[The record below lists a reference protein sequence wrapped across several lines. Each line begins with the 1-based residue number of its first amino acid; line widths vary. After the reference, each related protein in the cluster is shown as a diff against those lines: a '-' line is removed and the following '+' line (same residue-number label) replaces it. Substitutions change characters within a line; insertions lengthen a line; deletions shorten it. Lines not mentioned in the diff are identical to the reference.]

1 MKGKVI
7 TGLFITL
14 IVLSVVGF
22 ASANVLD
29 DFFGLFKP
37 KVQLSPGSTFTGLP
51 EGFSPTAG
59 YYNPFGDGVIG
70 LWQGNEYYTSEDG
83 TNFQKYF
90 NPIGTLGLPISFIPD
105 VVYAHDIQGGLIGL
119 WDNSQASGN
128 KYYIVTFSKGV
139 ASKLNLNGIPAED
152 NIILGYWHK
161 FGGVGR
167 VTLFNDRGE
176 AYLWDSS
183 QGTISKLNR
192 DTLAG
197 FGLPSTNLFPTEN
210 PQVAYYYNFNG
221 MERVDIWYDDVLFR
235 STGGDFVEVKTI
247 TGISGIPK
255 VGYWDQKR
263 NKLVVWVDNKVFE
276 SLDGNIFVDNVVPPV
291 DEEDLVNAEWA
302 HLSLTSVETTA
313 TSTTFTYETSNG
325 QTKSGAT
332 STSDKISGTCT
343 SGSADVNRDGV
354 VNALDIQMVINN
366 ALSVGNYGTC
376 DINSDGVVNA
386 FDIQMVINGALGIGN
401 ENENIKGF
409 EGLPWKYSPIGGFY
423 YGDINSN
430 RMYLFDELGR
440 YFIRESIKDRD
451 ALEVI
456 DSLKYRSDN
465 LYLPNDFSS
474 KIGYS
479 YYNSNP
485 DFVLPRE
492 ILFIW
497 GINGEKFDPF
507 HLHELVSPQDIINSG
522 IPREFNP
529 LIIYYFPRDN
539 SISLWDGNGRLFVSY
554 DFEETFE
561 EVSIIEQIEMGLPT
575 SSQELRNIPLKG
587 YSFNFRDNFQ
597 GIDLWY
603 NFNGR
608 VSIYRSLDGIN
619 FDEVFLN
626 LPFMDELPHALY
638 FDEIRNS
645 IILWYGPIPY
655 ESINGKDFY
664 EVPTTSYK
672 NYNPNIHELNLPSE
686 CKGVRYSG
694 GGIEN
699 KVNIV
704 FVPSGFNGDMEKF
717 RDEVFKTLNNFEN
730 YAPFNSNIEELNVF
744 YVEKES
750 DLNNFCSRPIPFSQ
764 HFLPCNI
771 EIAKEL
777 SSTCVNGLHE
787 TIVVVNENK
796 FGGAGLFWPTNF
808 HVSSFSLDRTDYVAV
823 HELSH
828 ILFSFG
834 DEYVQGNYYSDDATS
849 NCDVAGCPKWN
860 DLIEE
865 FEDVGCYPGFC
876 TNGNYYVASEH
887 SIMFDGNSYSLN
899 QQRDA
904 CCTYKELSGSYP
916 ESLCSQ
922 FQNNFNLINLDNYC
936 SSQKSLEF
944 LNSIEKSNFVENQ
957 EIWEAPLEDGTF
969 SIEVIDKSQ
978 TNPLQIKSW
987 QCFLP
992 WNWFG
997 ENCF

>member
-59 YYNPFGDGVIG
+59 YYNPFGDGSIG

-313 TSTTFTYETSNG
+313 TSTTFTYEING
-325 QTKSGAT
+325 QVKSGAT

-401 ENENIKGF
+401 SISPVSYIYE
-409 EGLPWKYSPIGGFY
+409 EGLLSFPEDEGKHSFLEWPFVLQEWFANYGHLTAEDGSKYSFFLTLVTYDPLEDERLVPL
-423 YGDINSN
+423 GDRI
-430 RMYLFDELGR
+430 Y
-440 YFIRESIKDRD
+440 D
-451 ALEVI
+451 ASGI
-456 DSLKYRSDN
+456 
-465 LYLPNDFSS
+465 YLPFGRSFFPH
-474 KIGYS
+474 KIFTLTDERNEKVYGMVDYEKLDRFDVGHVNVETKSGDYLRWKGMDKPFEYEMYSAGYS
-479 YYNSNP
+479 YIENEDRYIDYALNLNLRMVKP
-485 DFVLPRE
+485 PLVLDGGGNCIGYIRQPTGISGYYALTRLQADGTMTIDGITKKVDG
-492 ILFIW
+492 ILWMDRQFLGSSFALNVNDRYEWW
-497 GINGEKFDPF
+497 GIQLDNNEEAI
-507 HLHELVSPQDIINSG
+507 LYRIWNLETHEVSSTILQINHADGTQENVQDFQLENLGYWTSPHSG
-522 IPREFNP
+522 IK
-529 LIIYYFPRDN
+529 Y
-539 SISLWDGNGRLFVSY
+539 
-554 DFEETFE
+554 
-561 EVSIIEQIEMGLPT
+561 
-575 SSQELRNIPLKG
+575 SSG
-587 YSFNFRDNFQ
+587 
-597 GIDLWY
+597 W
-603 NFNGR
+603 
-608 VSIYRSLDGIN
+608 
-619 FDEVFLN
+619 
-626 LPFMDELPHALY
+626 H
-638 FDEIRNS
+638 
-645 IILWYGPIPY
+645 
-655 ESINGKDFY
+655 
-664 EVPTTSYK
+664 
-672 NYNPNIHELNLPSE
+672 
-686 CKGVRYSG
+686 
-694 GGIEN
+694 
-699 KVNIV
+699 
-704 FVPSGFNGDMEKF
+704 
-717 RDEVFKTLNNFEN
+717 
-730 YAPFNSNIEELNVF
+730 
-744 YVEKES
+744 
-750 DLNNFCSRPIPFSQ
+750 
-764 HFLPCNI
+764 
-771 EIAKEL
+771 L
-777 SSTCVNGLHE
+777 SSTSANLDLNIIPTFQDQETKRPMYFWEGSSKVNG
-787 TIVVVNENK
+787 IVNGK
-796 FGGAGLFWPTNF
+796 
-808 HVSSFSLDRTDYVAV
+808 AV
-823 HELSH
+823 T
-828 ILFSFG
+828 G
-834 DEYVQGNYYSDDATS
+834 V
-849 NCDVAGCPKWN
+849 
-860 DLIEE
+860 
-865 FEDVGCYPGFC
+865 
-876 TNGNYYVASEH
+876 VASELLYFYNYLDENYKDPNYIDTKNSNTNH
-887 SIMFDGNSYSLN
+887 PKLIYPSLDTGKVFTDSIN
-899 QQRDA
+899 Q
-904 CCTYKELSGSYP
+904 
-916 ESLCSQ
+916 
-922 FQNNFNLINLDNYC
+922 
-936 SSQKSLEF
+936 
-944 LNSIEKSNFVENQ
+944 EKSF
-957 EIWEAPLEDGTF
+957 
-969 SIEVIDKSQ
+969 ID
-978 TNPLQIKSW
+978 
-987 QCFLP
+987 CLP
-992 WNWFG
+992 I
-997 ENCF
+997 